1 MNANNNE
8 LKMPKNYVDMS
19 SNELEYDGGFNWQA
33 LGGVLVVGGLAAL
46 GGGFLAANILKTT
59 AGKVIG
65 GGAMLGGAGML
76 VGGFAALGK
85 DDDMPSN

>member
-1 MNANNNE
+1 
-8 LKMPKNYVDMS
+8 MPKNYVDMS
-19 SNELEYDGGFNWQA
+19 SNDLEYDGGFNWQA

-85 DDDMPSN
+85 DSDTPGN